1 MSMTETQTLDM
12 AQLLLQAY
20 NVGDMINSSA
30 EVAEYIRWKNAVE
43 RDSEIQTAVSAF
55 AKAKLNFEDCER
67 FGHFHP
73 DYHAALEAV
82 HKAQEKLDAFEAVR
96 RFKEAESLLDDLL
109 FSVSETIAHAVSE
122 TIKVPSNNPL
132 PTGGS
137 CSTGGCSGGCSSCG

>member
-1 MSMTETQTLDM
+1 
-12 AQLLLQAY
+12 
-20 NVGDMINSSA
+20 
-30 EVAEYIRWKNAVE
+30 VE
-43 RDSEIQTAVSAF
+43 RDSVIQSAVAAF
-55 AKAKLNFEDCER
+55 AKAKLMFEDCER

-73 DYHAALEAV
+73 DYHAALEIV
-82 HKAQEKLDAFEAVR
+82 NKAQEKLDAFEAVR
-96 RFKEAESLLDDLL
+96 RFKEAEARLDDLL

>member
-43 RDSEIQTAVSAF
+43 RDSVIQSAVAAF
-55 AKAKLNFEDCER
+55 AKAKLMFEDCER

-73 DYHAALEAV
+73 DYHAALEIV
-82 HKAQEKLDAFEAVR
+82 NKAQEKLDAFEAVR
-96 RFKEAESLLDDLL
+96 RFKEAEARLDDLL